1 MAQTV
6 EILRLLNAVVICAL
20 AVWCFG
26 QWRRNSDEATRWAG
40 LAFGVLAAITLLG
53 QVLPEDAQGSALVW
67 MRKFTVTLLLG
78 FPYLLYRFAASFGRP
93 PRLAERLVAG
103 FAGLLM
109 VWTLLLPRIPSD
121 GEPRPGWF
129 TSYVTAL
136 LIYWSALSLWVAVR
150 LWRAGRRQPAVAR
163 YRMRTL
169 ALACVMLSL
178 VLVLAAEAKQGSI
191 AVDLFVQLLATF
203 SVGLFAVGLRPPSLV
218 KAVWRRPEEETVR
231 QGFGSLMAA
240 NSAEQIHAHLL
251 HHVTAILGAGAAAIV
266 DVEGREVARH
276 VICPDEADPAAA
288 PLRQFPLRQVPPQQ
302 RVDGPGTASLTF
314 PLAVGSLLVWS
325 TPYTPFFGSEEQNL
339 VASLGAMADLALER
353 SGASERVAHLAA
365 VVESADEAIVGRDL
379 DGTVVTW
386 NPAAEQLYGYSAD
399 EVIGRDLSMTLPPGH
414 EDEIGQLFER
424 ILRGERVERFETV
437 RMCKDG
443 RRIDVSLTISP
454 INNAAGHVVGASTI
468 ARDVTERKRAD
479 EVMRRQAAAL
489 REQADLLDLT
499 HDSIMMLDID
509 GTIRFWN
516 KGAERTYGWTS
527 DEAMGRRA
535 GDLLVTE
542 FPSGRDQV
550 MADLLRRHHW
560 EGELTHTAKDGRRL
574 VAFSRWS
581 LRLDEDGSPDAILE
595 INNDVTKRKEA
606 EQALAAAKQDAEAAS
621 EAKSEFLANM
631 SHEIRTPMNGVI
643 GMTSLLLD
651 TGLSDEQREYAETV
665 RTSAEALLTVIN
677 DILDFSKVEAGKM
690 DLEVIDFNLRKV
702 VEEAVDL
709 LAERSHDK
717 DLELATVIHPDVP
730 TAVCGDPG
738 RLRQVLVNLVSNAVK
753 FTDSGEV
760 VVRTQLVEDQADG
773 VVVRFR
779 VSDTG
784 IGIAPEHQA
793 GLFASFSQADAS
805 TTRRYGGTGLGL
817 AICKR
822 LVDLMGGDMGVES
835 EPGRGSTFWFTA
847 RLGRASGELVEVD
860 RGTRT
865 LNGHST
871 LVVDDNATNRTILEQ
886 MVRSWGVRVSSADGG
901 VTALALLREA
911 AKRGD
916 PYSFVLLDYHMP
928 DANGLEVARAIA
940 RDPAIGDV
948 HILLLSSSADRVQ
961 VRHEPDV
968 RIAAH
973 LTKPVRQSQLWDSLA
988 MVMDKASP
996 AAAAPAPRAP
1006 EPAPGASHLLL
1017 AEDNP
1022 VNQKV
1027 AVRML
1032 EKMGCTVDVAGTG
1045 GEAVTSVAGGSY
1057 AAVLMDCQM
1066 PEMDGFEATAE
1077 IRRLEGGTRHTPIIA
1092 LTASA
1097 MVGDREHCLAAGMDD
1112 YLSKPLRDTDLA
1124 AALSRWLPGA
1134 ASLPEGRIRP
1144 PAGAESPVL
1153 DAEQI
1158 SSLRAMA
1165 EYSGQDL
1172 LPELTELFARDTPA
1186 QLDTLERALAEGD
1199 AATLRQVAHTLKGT
1213 AGGLGATDAMTV
1225 CGRMEVLAVSGDL
1238 EAAASLLAEV
1248 RRQVERAGQ
1257 ALEEA
1262 VAAGRSS

>member
-1 MAQTV
+1 MTQAV
-6 EILRLLNAVVICAL
+6 ELLRLVNAVVVSAL
-20 AVWCFG
+20 AVWCFARW
-26 QWRRNSDEATRWAG
+26 QRNRDEPTRWAG
-40 LAFGVLAAITLLG
+40 LAFGVLGFVMLLG
-53 QVLPEDAQGSALVW
+53 QVIPEGGQGLALVW
-67 MRKFTVTLLLG
+67 LRKLTIVALLA
-78 FPYLLYRFAASFGRP
+78 FPFLLYRFAASFGRT
-93 PRLAERLVAG
+93 PRLAERLG
-103 FAGLLM
+103 SGLAGLL
-109 VWTLLLPRIPSD
+109 VAWTLLLPRIPSE

-129 TSYVTAL
+129 TIYVTAL
-136 LIYWSALSLWVAVR
+136 LVYWLALSLWVALR
-150 LWRAGRRQPAVAR
+150 LWRAGRLQPAVAR

-169 ALACVMLSL
+169 AIACVVISL
-178 VLVLAAEAKQGSI
+178 VLVLAAQAKRGSA
-191 AVDLFVQLLATF
+191 AVELAIQLPATF
-203 SVGLFAVGLRPPSLV
+203 GVVLFAVGLRPPSLV
-218 KAVWRRPEEETVR
+218 KAVWRRSEEEAVR
-231 QGFGSLMAA
+231 QGLGSLIAA
-240 NSAEQIHAHLL
+240 TSIEEVHRHLL
-251 HHVTAILGAGAAAIV
+251 QHVAAMLGAGATAIV
-266 DVEGREVARH
+266 DAEGRELARH
-276 VICPDEADPAAA
+276 VACIEEADSAAIPGSA
-288 PLRQFPLRQVPPQQ
+288 RLEQGMDPLGRE
-302 RVDGPGTASLTF
+302 SLTF
-314 PLAVGSLLVWS
+314 PLAAGSLRVWS
-325 TPYTPFFGSEEQNL
+325 SPYTPFFGSEEQIL
-339 VASLGAMADLALER
+339 VAALVAMADLALER
-353 SGASERVAHLAA
+353 SSASERVAHLAA
-365 VVESADEAIVGRDL
+365 VVDSADEAIVGRAL

-386 NPAAEQLYGYSAD
+386 NSAAEKLYGYSAG
-399 EVIGRDLSMTLPPGH
+399 EAIGGDLTMILPPGH
-414 EDEIGQLFER
+414 EDEIGKLFER

-437 RMCKDG
+437 RVCKDR
-443 RRIDVSLTISP
+443 RRIDVSLTMSP
-454 INNAAGHVVGASTI
+454 IHDGAGRIVGTSTI
-468 ARDVTERKRAD
+468 ARDVSERKRAD
-479 EVMRRQAAAL
+479 DVMRRQAAAL

-499 HDSIMMLDID
+499 HDSIMMLDME
-509 GTIRFWN
+509 GTIRLWN
-516 KGAERTYGWTS
+516 KGAERTYGFTS
-527 DEAMGRRA
+527 DEAVGRKARE
-535 GDLLVTE
+535 LLATE
-542 FPSGRDQV
+542 FPNGREQV
-550 MADLLRRHHW
+550 IADVLRRYRW
-560 EGELTHTAKDGRRL
+560 EGELTHTAKDQRRV

-581 LRLDEDGSPDAILE
+581 LRLDEDGNPDAILE

-606 EQALAAAKQDAEAAS
+606 EQALAAAKRDAEAAS

-651 TGLSDEQREYAETV
+651 TGLSEEQREYAETV

-690 DLEVIDFNLRKV
+690 DLEVIDFNLRRV

-717 DLELATVIHPDVP
+717 GLELASVIHPAVP

-760 VVRTQLVEDQADG
+760 VVSTLLVEDEEDG
-773 VVVRFR
+773 MVVRFE

-784 IGIAPEHQA
+784 IGIAPEHQS
-793 GLFASFSQADAS
+793 GMFASFSQADAS

-822 LVDLMGGDMGVES
+822 LVELMGGQMGVKS
-835 EPGRGSTFWFTA
+835 EPGRGSIFWFTA
-847 RLGRASGELVEVD
+847 RLGRATGELVD
-860 RGTRT
+860 AASGPPS

-886 MVRSWGVRVSSADGG
+886 MVRSWGLRVSSADGG
-901 VTALALLREA
+901 LSGLAMLREA
-911 AKRGD
+911 AMRGD

-940 RDPAIGDV
+940 GDPAIAEM

-973 LTKPVRQSQLWDSLA
+973 LTKPVRQSQLYDSLA
-988 MVMDKASP
+988 TVMDKASP
-996 AAAAPAPRAP
+996 AGETPAPAAPARAS
-1006 EPAPGASHLLL
+1006 ASQVLL

-1032 EKMGCTVDVAGTG
+1032 EKMGCSVDVAGTG
-1045 GEAVTSVAGGSY
+1045 AAAVRAVAEGSY

-1077 IRRLEGGTRHTPIIA
+1077 IRRLEAGTRHTPVIA

-1097 MVGDREHCLAAGMDD
+1097 MVGDRERCLAGGMDD

-1124 AALSRWLPGA
+1124 AVLSRWLPGA
-1134 ASLPEGRIRP
+1134 AALSESRRSPSA
-1144 PAGAESPVL
+1144 PAQAPVL
-1153 DAEQI
+1153 DPDHL

-1172 LPELTELFARDTPA
+1172 LPELTELFARDTPS
-1186 QLDTLERALAEGD
+1186 QLAALERALAEGD
-1199 AATLRQVAHTLKGT
+1199 ASTLGQVAHTLKGT

-1225 CGRMEVLAVSGDL
+1225 CGRMEALAANGELDR
-1238 EAAASLLAEV
+1238 AGTLLAEV
-1248 RRQVERAGQ
+1248 RRQVERAGR

-1262 VAAGRSS
+1262 VASGRSS